1 MRLSNSRAVMRYL
14 FLLRVHHWVKNFFLF
29 IPVFFAGEFFEV
41 DRLIVLAQGFLCFCF
56 VSSAI
61 YILNDYRDIEA
72 DKLHP
77 IKKNRPLASGK
88 ISPRF
93 AFACIAILLI
103 VGLGWAFMLK
113 LSFLYMLLLYILIN
127 VSYSFGLKD
136 IALVDVFLI
145 SCGFLIRTVSGGL
158 LAGVAVSQWLIIMVF
173 LLSLMLAFAKRR
185 DDLVRAGTGKIL
197 RKSSRH
203 YSMEYLHICLSLIA
217 GVTMVC
223 YLMYTFSEEVKDRLG
238 ENYLSFTS
246 LFVFAGIL
254 RYLQITMLNQHEGSP
269 TRIFLTDRI
278 IQATILGWV
287 LTFSITLYF

>member
-1 MRLSNSRAVMRYL
+1 MRYL
-14 FLLRVHHWVKNFFLF
+14 FLLRVHHWVKNLFVF
-29 IPVFFAGEFFEV
+29 IPAFFAGELFNIPMMTT
-41 DRLIVLAQGFLCFCF
+41 LLQGFFCFCF
-56 VSSAI
+56 VSSAV
-61 YILNDYRDIEA
+61 YILNDYRDIES

-77 IKKNRPLASGK
+77 VKKNRPLASGK
-88 ISPRF
+88 IKPGF
-93 AFACIAILLI
+93 ALMCMAVLLI

-113 LSFLYMLLLYILIN
+113 LSFLVMLLLYLLIN

-145 SCGFLIRTVSGGL
+145 SCGFLVRTVSGGL

-173 LLSLMLAFAKRR
+173 LLSLLLAFAKRR
-185 DDLVRAGTGKIL
+185 DDLVRAGTGKVL

-203 YSMEYLHICLSLIA
+203 YSLEYLHICLSLIA

-223 YLMYTFSEEVKDRLG
+223 YLMYTFSEEVKERLG

-278 IQATILGWV
+278 IQATIIGWV
-287 LTFSITLYF
+287 VTFSITLYIL

>member
-1 MRLSNSRAVMRYL
+1 MRYL
-14 FLLRVHHWVKNFFLF
+14 FLLRVHHWVKNLFVF
-29 IPVFFAGEFFEV
+29 IPIFFAGEIFDVE
-41 DRLIVLAQGFLCFCF
+41 RLIILAQGFVCFCL
-56 VSSAI
+56 VSSAV
-61 YILNDYRDIEA
+61 YILNDYRDMA
-72 DKLHP
+72 TDKLHP
-77 IKKNRPLASGK
+77 TKKNRPLASGK
-88 ISPRF
+88 ISP
-93 AFACIAILLI
+93 AFALSCMVILL
-103 VGLGWAFMLK
+103 VTGLAWAFAIK
-113 LSFLYMLLLYILIN
+113 LSFLFMLLLYLLIN
-127 VSYSFGLKD
+127 ISYSYGLKD

-145 SCGFLIRTVSGGL
+145 SCGFLIRTVLGGL
-158 LAGVAVSQWLIIMVF
+158 LASVAVSQWLIIMVF

-185 DDLVRAGTGKIL
+185 DDLVRAGATGKVL

-203 YSMEYLHICLSLIA
+203 YSIEYLHICLSLIA

-223 YLMYTFSEEVKDRLG
+223 YMMYTFSEEVKLRLG

-287 LTFSITLYF
+287 LTFSITLYL

>member
-1 MRLSNSRAVMRYL
+1 MRYL
-14 FLLRVHHWVKNFFLF
+14 FLLRAHHWVKNFFVF
-29 IPVFFAGEFFEV
+29 IPAFFAGEIFDV
-41 DRLIVLAQGFLCFCF
+41 AKMVVLIQGFFCFCF
-56 VSSAI
+56 VSSAV
-61 YILNDYRDIEA
+61 YILNDYRDMEA

-77 IKKNRPLASGK
+77 VKKNRPLASGK
-88 ISPRF
+88 ISPAF
-93 AFACIAILLI
+93 AFTCMIVLL
-103 VGLGWAFMLK
+103 VLGLGGAFMLK
-113 LSFLYMLLLYILIN
+113 LSFLFMLLLYLLIN

-173 LLSLMLAFAKRR
+173 LLSLLLAFAKRR
-185 DDLVRAGTGKIL
+185 DDLVRAGVSGKVL

-223 YLMYTFSEEVKDRLG
+223 YMMYTFSEEVKMRLG

-278 IQATILGWV
+278 IQATIIGWV
-287 LTFSITLYF
+287 LTFSITLYL

>member
-1 MRLSNSRAVMRYL
+1 MRYL
-14 FLLRVHHWVKNFFLF
+14 FLLRVHHWVKNLFVF
-29 IPVFFAGEFFEV
+29 IPIFFAGEIFDVE
-41 DRLIVLAQGFLCFCF
+41 RLIILAQGFVCFCL
-56 VSSAI
+56 VSSAV
-61 YILNDYRDIEA
+61 YILNDYRDMA
-72 DKLHP
+72 TDKLHP
-77 IKKNRPLASGK
+77 TKKNRPLASGK
-88 ISPRF
+88 ISP
-93 AFACIAILLI
+93 AFALSCMVILL
-103 VGLGWAFMLK
+103 VTGLAWAFAIK
-113 LSFLYMLLLYILIN
+113 LSFLFMLLLYLLIN
-127 VSYSFGLKD
+127 ISYSYGLKD

-158 LAGVAVSQWLIIMVF
+158 LASVAVSQWLIIMVF

-185 DDLVRAGTGKIL
+185 DDLVRAGATGKVL

-203 YSMEYLHICLSLIA
+203 YSIEYLHICLSLIA

-223 YLMYTFSEEVKDRLG
+223 YMMYTFSEEVKLRLG

-287 LTFSITLYF
+287 LTFSITLYL

>member
-1 MRLSNSRAVMRYL
+1 MRYL

-29 IPVFFAGEFFEV
+29 IPAFFAGELLDV
-41 DRLIVLAQGFLCFCF
+41 ARLGVLLQGFICFCF

-61 YILNDYRDIEA
+61 YILNDYRDMEA

-77 IKKNRPLASGK
+77 VKKNRPLASGK
-88 ISPRF
+88 ISPAF
-93 AFACIAILLI
+93 AFACLVLLL
-103 VGLGWAFMLK
+103 VAGLGWAFFLK
-113 LSFLYMLLLYILIN
+113 LSFLFMLLLYLLIN
-127 VSYSFGLKD
+127 VAYSFGLKD

-145 SCGFLIRTVSGGL
+145 STGFLIRTVSGGL

-173 LLSLMLAFAKRR
+173 LLSLLLAFAKRR
-185 DDLVRAGTGKIL
+185 DDLVRAGASGKVL
-197 RKSSRH
+197 RKSSRY

-223 YLMYTFSEEVKDRLG
+223 YMMYTFSEEVKERLG

-278 IQATILGWV
+278 IQATIIGWV
-287 LTFSITLYF
+287 LTFSITLYIL